1 MVALLCLVLAPA
13 ALAKGLGPIN
23 ATNHFPEW
31 VEDNSVPAI
40 RLDLPNPPYRDG
52 VNAPTLIFDPV
63 ITGNTLSEATGFGAE
78 AFFYLAE
85 SIMDLPNGGKALLVL
100 GIVAAYGAGEP
111 DHALV
116 TPDQFLFARVRVRFD
131 ATVAGT
137 YTVTHPWGVETLKLT
152 AADVG
157 TLFSHTFDCGGFG
170 PWSVALPP
178 VLLTSASAGFER
190 ILLSHKD
197 WVFLQARDKTFQAGQ
212 GDFIIGDGVTP
223 TPVTRTD
230 GGAVVTF
237 KIEGPAG
244 AFGTTNIVESTLF
257 TVSGHIAGAGIPTP
271 VTTNPPPPAVD
282 TITITAKYTTK
293 NQTLEVRATS
303 TQRTAILT
311 AVGFGTLQKGKL
323 TVRTSPA
330 PTSVTVTFQLRRLPH
345 GTGSD

>member
-1 MVALLCLVLAPA
+1 VQDEFGV
-13 ALAKGLGPIN
+13 
-23 ATNHFPEW
+23 
-31 VEDNSVPAI
+31 
-40 RLDLPNPPYRDG
+40 RLDLPAPLTPGGPGPYGDG
-52 VNAPTLIFDPV
+52 VTPPTMIFDPV
-63 ITGNTLSEATGFGAE
+63 IPGNTLSAAAGFGTE
-78 AFFYLAE
+78 AFFFLAT
-85 SIMDLPNGGKALLVL
+85 SNMTLPNGGKAILVL
-100 GIVAAYGAGEP
+100 GVEAAYGSGVP
-111 DHALV
+111 DPASP
-116 TPDQFLFARVRVRFD
+116 PDQFLFSRVRVRFD

-190 ILLSHKD
+190 ILLSPKD

-330 PTSVTVTFQLRRLPH
+330 PTSVTVTSSF
-345 GTGSD
+345 GGSHTEPVQIK